1 MYNNTERKCNKIRK
15 MYNEIKV
22 MQVSAGQ
29 EGT

>member
-1 MYNNTERKCNKIRK
+1 MYSNTRRMCNEIRK

-22 MQVSAGQ
+22 MQMPAGQ